1 MKILLDTHVL
11 LWALEAPE
19 KLGEEKIGFIKD
31 LSNILYVSAVSIAEI
46 SIKVSIGKLTVN
58 SDILEAVDNA
68 GFDLIDFTPK
78 EADLL
83 KNLPFHHKDPF
94 DRMLIAQGIVNDYP
108 VLTDDPKFSLYDCR
122 VL

>member
-1 MKILLDTHVL
+1 MKCFTVAKSENTDGH
-11 LWALEAPE
+11 ARFAAGPRSS
-19 KLGEEKIGFIKD
+19 G
-31 LSNILYVSAVSIAEI
+31 SAVSIAEI

-78 EADLL
+78 EADVL

-108 VLTDDPKFSLYDCR
+108 VLTDDPKFTLYDCR